1 MSGPV
6 LCVEV
11 ETPGMGSAELLQ
23 FIVAGLKNGSIYA
36 LVALGFT
43 IVFASTGVINFAQGE
58 FFMLGGMLSVLA
70 LQSLGFPLP
79 AAILFGVLATTAVGV
94 VFELLAI
101 RPKKNG
107 DPLSLIIITVGGS
120 ILIQS
125 LTRHGM
131 GPDEL
136 PVPAFTEGKSII
148 IAGAAIERQTLWIWG
163 ITFAAVLALTILYRK
178 TAFGRG
184 MRACAIDRDGA
195 RLVGVD
201 ARMMVTA
208 SFGLAAMLGALAGA
222 ATAPLT
228 QTVFNG
234 GASIGVKGFAA
245 AILGGLGNPIAAV
258 MGGLLL
264 GLIESLSVAF
274 LSSTYKDAIALVI
287 LLLVLFLRPQGL
299 FGRKTKEKV

>member
-1 MSGPV
+1 
-6 LCVEV
+6 
-11 ETPGMGSAELLQ
+11 MGSAELLQ

-43 IVFASTGVINFAQGE
+43 IVFASTGIINFAQGE

-70 LQSLGFPLP
+70 LDSIGFPLP
-79 AAILFGVLATTAVGV
+79 AAVLFGVLATTAVGV

-101 RPKKNG
+101 RPKEDG
-107 DPLSLIIITVGGS
+107 DTLSLIIITVGGS
-120 ILIQS
+120 ILLQS
-125 LTRHGM
+125 LARHGM

-136 PVPAFTEGKSII
+136 PLPPFSEGASIS

-163 ITFAAVLALTILYRK
+163 ITFATVLALTFLYRK

-184 MRACAIDRDGA
+184 MRACAIDREGA

-201 ARMMVTA
+201 ARLMVTA

-234 GASIGVKGFAA
+234 GTTIGIKGFAA
-245 AILGGLGNPIAAV
+245 AILGGLGSPVAAV
-258 MGGLLL
+258 AGGLLL

-274 LSSTYKDAIALVI
+274 LSSTYKDAIALLV
-287 LLLVLFLRPQGL
+287 LLLVLFIRPQGL
-299 FGRKTKEKV
+299 FGKKTKEKV